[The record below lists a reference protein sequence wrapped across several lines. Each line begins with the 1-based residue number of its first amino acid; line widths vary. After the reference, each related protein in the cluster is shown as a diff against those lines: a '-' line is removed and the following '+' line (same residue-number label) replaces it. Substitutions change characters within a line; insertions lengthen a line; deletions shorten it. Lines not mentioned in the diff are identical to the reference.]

1 MIDHQRIESLVRE
14 PITVVPYDPSWPERY
29 LALEDLLKRSLPPD
43 IWTRIS
49 HIGSTSVPGMSAK
62 PIIDMQ
68 VEVTSLDRVRREV
81 VPIMNDL
88 GYEYIWR
95 PTMGEQV
102 PFYAW
107 FIGRNAAGQR
117 TAHIH
122 MVEPDAASEDRVLF
136 RDFLRTHPQDAQ
148 RYERLKLE
156 LLEAYPQDRAAFT
169 QGKSAFI
176 ASILNQA
183 RQQ

>member
-1 MIDHQRIESLVRE
+1 MIDRQRIESLVWE

-68 VEVTSLDRVRREV
+68 VEVTSSSIAFVGGGGTHHERPRFRVHR
-81 VPIMNDL
+81 
-88 GYEYIWR
+88 R
-95 PTMGEQV
+95 PTMGEQA

-107 FIGRNAAGQR
+107 FIGRNASGQR

-122 MVEPDAASEDRVLF
+122 MVEPDAASEDRILF
-136 RDFLRTHPQDAQ
+136 RDFLRSHPQDAQ
-148 RYERLKLE
+148 RYER
-156 LLEAYPQDRAAFT
+156 D
-169 QGKSAFI
+169 
-176 ASILNQA
+176 
-183 RQQ
+183 